1 MAWPLIKYLPAKTNL
16 RFVNFAIIAA
26 TFSVIAVAAS
36 LFSILGPL
44 AMGKGIGFNLG
55 IDFKGGTLIEMRSS
69 APLDLAAIRNL
80 VSQIELGDVEVQGFD
95 DAYNA
100 QIRFEAPSTRDAGT
114 VVDEVREAIRGLV
127 PDATFQRTEVVGP
140 KVSGELLL
148 GGVLAVGAAIA
159 LMMVYIWFRFEWQF
173 GLGAVIALLHDVILT
188 MGLFSAL
195 RIEFT
200 LTVIAALLTII
211 GYSMNDTVVIFDRLR
226 ENIRKFKKMPLRDVI
241 DLSVNETLSRTIMT
255 GCTTLLALGGMLWLG
270 GEALFGFTFAILF
283 GVIIGTYSSV
293 YVAAPV
299 ILLWG
304 VNRGNVAAAETA
316 SEAGAG

>member
-16 RFVNFAIIAA
+16 RFVNFAIVAA

-36 LFSILGPL
+36 LFSILGPM
-44 AMGKGIGFNLG
+44 AAGKGIGFNLG
-55 IDFKGGTLIEMRSS
+55 IDFKGGTLIEMRSA

-80 VSQIELGDVEVQGFD
+80 VSQLKLGDVEVQGFD

-100 QIRFEAPSTRDAGT
+100 QIRFEAPASSDPGA
-114 VVDEVREAIRGLV
+114 VVDEVRDAIRGLV
-127 PDATFQRTEVVGP
+127 PDVSFQRTEVVGP

-148 GGVLAVGAAIA
+148 GGVLAVAAAIG
-159 LMMVYIWFRFEWQF
+159 LMMIYIWFRFEWQF

-188 MGLFSAL
+188 MGLFSVL
-195 RIEFT
+195 HIEFT

-226 ENIRKFKKMPLRDVI
+226 ENIRKFKKMPLRDII

-255 GCTTLLALGGMLWLG
+255 GCTTLLALGGMLWFG

-293 YVAAPV
+293 YVASPV

-304 VNRGNVAAAETA
+304 VNRGALPSEAPA
-316 SEAGAG
+316 EAGAG